1 MNDNISS
8 SNVTPISKP
17 ISSMELHEV
26 MKLMDTWRA
35 NKKSN
40 SERVPDEIW
49 DKIFLLLKTVPES
62 RVVSA
67 LGISSVRLQ
76 AQRDKRQPLEE
87 HAPVDAIN
95 REEYPPKNPAAID
108 FCEAKPTFPLEYKP
122 AKAFVTNTC
131 VVELFRRDGML
142 MKIHICTDK
151 FEDLLKAFFDGD
163 TTC

>member
-1 MNDNISS
+1 MHDNITS

-17 ISSMELHEV
+17 SSSIELHEV
-26 MKLMDTWRA
+26 VRLMDVWRA
-35 NKKSN
+35 NKKVK
-40 SERVPDEIW
+40 SERVPDELW
-49 DKIFLLLKTVPES
+49 DKIFVLLETISES
-62 RVVSA
+62 RILAS
-67 LGISSVRLQ
+67 LGITSICLQ
-76 AQRDKRQPLEE
+76 SQRRKRQRLEQPSIGTP
-87 HAPVDAIN
+87 H